1 MKTNAQPEFRQ
12 CRVLTI
18 YKCNSRIS
26 TTPTSTIVLRP
37 GQELNPWRDLDVSS
51 FSIFHDKEGSS
62 RPIVDNCLY
71 NSLSLF
77 LFPLFQY
84 LHLNELLST
93 FISIS
98 ISFLI
103 FLNIDTISYDL
114 KASISLNLF
123 ILYILALSLFDPIQI
138 FIVRVSG

>member
-1 MKTNAQPEFRQ
+1 M
-12 CRVLTI
+12 
-18 YKCNSRIS
+18 
-26 TTPTSTIVLRP
+26 
-37 GQELNPWRDLDVSS
+37 
-51 FSIFHDKEGSS
+51 
-62 RPIVDNCLY
+62 
-71 NSLSLF
+71 SLQFFVSLF